1 MITEANTMFR
11 INKCLLGAIS
21 FIFILGAYPP
31 AHAASRG
38 DQVSRTEAEKWRK
51 DLRFM
56 AQEMPKRHKNL
67 FHTMTREQFN
77 EAVKKLD
84 ERIPSLARH
93 QIIVELARIVTM
105 VRDGHTGIQGFFY
118 GSKIGFRYYPIALYL
133 FKDGL
138 FVYAADPQY
147 ANVVGGR
154 VVRIG
159 NASVE
164 EAINAVKELVFR
176 DNEMTI
182 KERVPL
188 LLTTPEILNAVGLID
203 DMTKARFVIERQGKQ
218 QTIELNPINSQ
229 RLTNDNW
236 ALGQRFSKLPGW
248 IDARGASSRTPLYL
262 KSPENY
268 FWFEYLEDSRTV
280 YVQYNDVSN
289 KDNETVADFAKRVF
303 AFVDTHPVDRFVLDL
318 RWNTGGNN
326 YLNKPLLLGV
336 IKSNKID
343 QRGKLFT
350 IIGRRTFS
358 AAQNL
363 VNDLENYTNA
373 IFVGEPTAGYPN
385 FYGDAVGI
393 ELPNSQIIVRVSTLW
408 WQDLDSRITRQWTGP
423 HVFIELTSE
432 DYRTNSDPV
441 MQTILKYVPKKE
453 LAELLM
459 EALSAKDAPLAAKL
473 YREFKADSTNAYVDT
488 ERSINNLGYR
498 LLGMKRWEQAIEIF
512 KLNVESYPQSPNA
525 YDSLAEA
532 YFMNGNKELAVK
544 NYERSLELNPANS
557 NAVEKLKNLKAK

>member
-1 MITEANTMFR
+1 MFR
-11 INKCLLGAIS
+11 ISKNLLGAIS
-21 FIFILGAYPP
+21 FILVLGVYPP
-31 AHAASRG
+31 ARAESRV
-38 DQVSRTEAEKWRK
+38 DQVSQTDAEKWRE
-51 DLRFM
+51 DLRVM

-77 EAVKKLD
+77 EAVKNLD

-93 QIIVELARIVTM
+93 QIIVELARIVAM
-105 VRDGHTGIQGFFY
+105 VRDGHTGVQGFFY
-118 GSKIGFRYYPIALYL
+118 GSKVGFRYYPINLYL

-159 NASVE
+159 NASAA
-164 EAINAVKELVFR
+164 EAINAVKDLVFR

-203 DMTKARFVIERQGKQ
+203 DMTNARFVIERQGKR
-218 QTIELNPINSQ
+218 QTVELKPVNSQ
-229 RLTNDNW
+229 RPANDNW

-248 IDARGASSRTPLYL
+248 IDARGASSPNALWL

-268 FWFEYLEDSRTV
+268 FWFEYLADSRTV

-289 KDNETVADFAKRVF
+289 KDNETVADFARRVF

-326 YLNKPLLLGV
+326 YLNKPLLLGI
-336 IKSNKID
+336 IKSNQID

-363 VNDLENYTNA
+363 VNDLEKYTNT
-373 IFVGEPTAGYPN
+373 IFVGEPTAGNPN
-385 FYGDAVGI
+385 FYGDAVSN
-393 ELPNSQIIVRVSTLW
+393 ELPNSQIVVRVSTLW

-423 HVFIELTSE
+423 HIFVELTSE

-441 MQTILKYVPKKE
+441 MRTILNYVPKKE
-453 LAELLM
+453 LADLLM
-459 EALSAKDAPLAAKL
+459 EALAANDVPSTVKL
-473 YREFKADSTNAYVDT
+473 YRAFKADPTNAYVNT

-498 LLGMKRWEQAIEIF
+498 LREMKRLEQAIEIF
-512 KLNVESYPQSPNA
+512 KLNVESYPQSANA

-532 YFMNGNKELAVK
+532 YMIKGDKELAVK
-544 NYERSLELNPANS
+544 NYERSLELNPANA
-557 NAVEKLKNLKAK
+557 NAVEKLKNLSAK